1 MPDVLLPEF
10 KLRLE
15 AMRTLLSELD
25 ETIVNSEVRDYFLS
39 APKKHLRD
47 IDRFL
52 ADTKNQTSRGF
63 AGFALALTEEQ
74 LAWVKKLV
82 TKYGPN
88 IQISGG

>member
-15 AMRTLLSELD
+15 AMRILLSELD

-47 IDRFL
+47 IDQFL

-63 AGFALALTEEQ
+63 AGFALTEEQ